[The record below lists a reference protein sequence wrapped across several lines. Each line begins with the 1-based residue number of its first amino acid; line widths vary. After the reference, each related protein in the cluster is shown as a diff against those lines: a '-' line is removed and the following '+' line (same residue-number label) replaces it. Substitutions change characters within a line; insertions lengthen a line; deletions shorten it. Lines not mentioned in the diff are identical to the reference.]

1 MDRPLRQLWRAHRGV
16 GMFLAWAAALLAVMA
31 LATEWFREWA
41 VDAVSMTASALW
53 RGRWIW
59 PLAGIIVIAAQ
70 DREYIRR
77 RWPHRGQRFRV
88 GFAVFA
94 GLIALITAA
103 VAVGPGWLLLAVGV
117 AAGAGLLYLVVVIL
131 PRRAAPTPPNS
142 VLGFLSHAERLEAEG
157 NRLKLQN
164 DYRTSALQTGVAL
177 AVLATAVL
185 GFQQLTEDRRQ
196 AADDRALTRQGQ
208 AGERFTH
215 AVDQLGSNR
224 QDVVLGG
231 IYGLG
236 QIAQQDPPSREVVT
250 QVLVGYLR
258 RRTAGPIKPPANP
271 PVELGVRAP
280 DVQAVLTVLGQ
291 RQTASPHARLDL
303 RKLDLNGANLTE
315 ADLTQA
321 DLTEANLSETELAGA
336 FLDRATFTSTFLN
349 GANLTRASMI
359 GATFDQAELIE
370 ANLTGAKLNRAK
382 LINMRLTMARL
393 IGADLREADLRGA
406 DLTGAD
412 FTGADLEGANLT
424 GALADG
430 ATTWPSGIDPRAR
443 GVHFP

>member
-1 MDRPLRQLWRAHRGV
+1 M
-16 GMFLAWAAALLAVMA
+16 
-31 LATEWFREWA
+31 
-41 VDAVSMTASALW
+41 
-53 RGRWIW
+53 
-59 PLAGIIVIAAQ
+59 
-70 DREYIRR
+70 
-77 RWPHRGQRFRV
+77 
-88 GFAVFA
+88 FA
-94 GLIALITAA
+94 GLIVLVTAA

-117 AAGAGLLYLVVVIL
+117 AGGAGLLYYVFVMF
-131 PRRAAPTPPNS
+131 PRRAAPSPPKS

-157 NRLKLQN
+157 SRLKLQN

-196 AADDRALTRQGQ
+196 AADERVLTRQGQ
-208 AGERFTH
+208 AGERFTR
-215 AVDQLGSNR
+215 AVDQLGSSR

-236 QIAQQDPPSREVVT
+236 QIAHQDPDSREVVT
-250 QVLVGYLR
+250 QVLVGYLP
-258 RRTAGPIKPPANP
+258 RRTAGPVKPPANP

-291 RQTASPHARLDL
+291 RQTALPHARLDL
-303 RKLDLNGANLTE
+303 RKLDLNGANLNE

-349 GANLTRASMI
+349 GANLTGASMI

-370 ANLTGAKLNRAK
+370 ANLTGAKLNLAR
-382 LINMRLTMARL
+382 LVNMRLTMARL
-393 IGADLREADLRGA
+393 VGADLRDADLRGA

-412 FTGADLEGANLT
+412 FSGAGLEGANLT

-430 ATTWPSGIDPRAR
+430 ATTWPSGFNPRAR